1 MIFAVLLVIAAVLSL
16 VVIVRI
22 AVLRNLPISAGAST
36 ELQPLDIDAFQN
48 LIDPRESE
56 YLRSHL
62 PASEFRRIQRLR
74 LRAIAAYIQVVGR
87 NAALLVHVGQLAL
100 SSTDAKTS
108 EAGHCLVDQALLL
121 RRNAAFALLRIYLA
135 LPWPNATFAAA
146 PIIDG
151 YQRLNSSAMLL
162 GRLQNPATSVR
173 LSVS

>member
-1 MIFAVLLVIAAVLSL
+1 MIFAILIVIAAVLSL

-22 AVLRNLPISAGAST
+22 AASRNLQISVDSGT

-48 LIDPRESE
+48 LIDPCEAE

-74 LRAIAAYIQVVGR
+74 LRAMAAYIQVVGR

-100 SSTDAKTS
+100 RSTDANTS
-108 EAGHCLVDQALLL
+108 EAARCLVDQALLL
-121 RRNAAFALLRIYLA
+121 RRNAAFALLRIYLM

-146 PIIDG
+146 PIVDG
-151 YQRLNSSAMLL
+151 YQRLNGSAMLL
-162 GRLQNPATSVR
+162 GRLQNPTASVR
-173 LSVS
+173 LSVL